1 MTESPGAA
9 VCLPH
14 LLGEGCG
21 GGLTWD
27 AEQSLTSVGA
37 RRAPLGACPAG
48 LGVDSGLEFPAV

>member
-1 MTESPGAA
+1 MTESPGPA

-27 AEQSLTSVGA
+27 AEQSPTSVGA
-37 RRAPLGACPAG
+37 RRAPQPPPAG